1 MSTVEYPP
9 TETQCLDDGCIRV
22 CVGNQV
28 GTVSSFH
35 LVEPKV
41 NQLRAAWLAKRS
53 AEL

>member
-41 NQLRAAWLAKRS
+41 NQLRAAWLAKSS
-53 AEL
+53 ADL